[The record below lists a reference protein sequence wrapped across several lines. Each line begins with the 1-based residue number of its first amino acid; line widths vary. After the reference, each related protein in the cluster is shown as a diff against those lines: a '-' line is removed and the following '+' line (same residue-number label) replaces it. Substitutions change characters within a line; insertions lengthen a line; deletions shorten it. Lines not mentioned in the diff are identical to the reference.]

1 MFAEPYPQNCQ
12 INWLVLLITSYQ
24 LLTLN
29 SLSMNYSVL
38 TKFLPP
44 SNFVCWKTSHLMVR
58 ISIPAGFS
66 LASIIGI
73 ISSSYIAS
81 SC

>member
-29 SLSMNYSVL
+29 SLPMNYSVL
-38 TKFLPP
+38 TTFLPP
-44 SNFVCWKTSHLMVR
+44 SNFIPWKTSHLMVR
-58 ISIPAGFS
+58 ISIPVGLS

-73 ISSSYIAS
+73 ISST
-81 SC
+81 